1 MASLNLADMMSRTS
15 PMAEKKKTKWIQG
28 AVKHPGRET
37 RRAKEHGVSVHQQLE
52 TDSHSSNRSLR
63 AAGNLGL
70 RFEGHKG
77 GIQGKEPHKKSRR
90 KTLYDHPRSASR
102 G

>member
-1 MASLNLADMMSRTS
+1 
-15 PMAEKKKTKWIQG
+15 MAEKKKKKWIKG

-52 TDSHSSNRSLR
+52 TDSHSSNSSLR

-70 RFEGHKG
+70 RFEGMHH
-77 GIQGKEPHKKSRR
+77 GKKK
-90 KTLYDHPRSASR
+90 KNPMYDHPRSKR
-102 G
+102 